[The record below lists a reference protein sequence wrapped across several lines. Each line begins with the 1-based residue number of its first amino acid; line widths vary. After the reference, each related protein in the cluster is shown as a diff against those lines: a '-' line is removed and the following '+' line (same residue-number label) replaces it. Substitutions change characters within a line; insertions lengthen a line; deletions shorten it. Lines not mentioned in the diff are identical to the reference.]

1 VANITRRKADWSNLR
16 VFWVVAETGGFG
28 AAARA
33 LGVNQSTV
41 TRRIDELEHQLNTRL
56 FVRGISGVSLTP
68 AGLGV
73 YDRALTMERSAE
85 AIENLVA
92 DADETAQGRVGLSA
106 PDGLAAFL
114 MTPHLPDFMRA
125 NPSIDLSIDCGLWP
139 DHPLE
144 GGADLSLTFEEPKQ
158 ADLIAKPIAHF
169 HYAMFAARAYLD
181 LYGEP
186 RSLQETTTHPFV
198 HHVAQV
204 HQPENWHKQ
213 TAAFQGMSSKRIETN
228 SSAACLMAVKA
239 GAGIGLLPT
248 AVLSVEPGLVMLNA
262 PVMGSLKL
270 WLCYHRDVA
279 RSARI
284 RRVIDWMREV
294 FDPRTNPWYREE
306 FVHPDDFSETLS
318 SSQSRPGPMERSSVR
333 ERPAATGAAKTPPSG
348 GRMIDRS
355 FGRPSSKRA

>member
-1 VANITRRKADWSNLR
+1 VVNVSRRKADWSNLR

-33 LGVNQSTV
+33 LKINQSTV
-41 TRRIDELEHQLNTRL
+41 TRRIDELEQQLNTRL

-68 AGLGV
+68 SGLAV

-92 DADETAQGRVGLSA
+92 NAEETPQGRVGLSA

-114 MTPHLPDFMRA
+114 MAPYLPDFMRA
-125 NPSIDLSIDCGLWP
+125 NPGIDLSIDCGLWP
-139 DHPLE
+139 DRPLE
-144 GGADLSLTFEEPKQ
+144 GGSELCLTFEEPKQ
-158 ADLIAKPIAHF
+158 ADLTAKPIAYF
-169 HYAMFAARAYLD
+169 HYAMFAARSYLD

-186 RSLQETTTHPFV
+186 RSLQEMATHPFI

-204 HQPENWHKQ
+204 HQPETWHKQ
-213 TAAFQGMSSKRIETN
+213 TASLQGLTKKRIETN

-239 GAGIGLLPT
+239 GAGIGLLPS
-248 AVLSVEPGLVMLNA
+248 AVLSVEPSLVMLKA
-262 PVMGSLKL
+262 PLMGSLKL

-284 RRVIDWMREV
+284 RRVIDWLDEV
-294 FDPRTNPWYREE
+294 FDPRSNPWYREE
-306 FVHPDDFSETLS
+306 FVHPDDFDEALALRASPPRKT
-318 SSQSRPGPMERSSVR
+318 QAKMTAVVQKGAPDGVMR
-333 ERPAATGAAKTPPSG
+333 AA
-348 GRMIDRS
+348 GRH
-355 FGRPSSKRA
+355 